1 MEGEGEEGGRLPSPP
16 VPHVVPSLPP
26 SSVVVLWNQSG
37 TSVEL
42 TWRVS
47 ASVFI
52 VSVHHNPTAAHNNIH
67 CQLCPGAIDVCI
79 HSCFLVAKYPFHED
93 ADHPREE
100 GRSVAAPQC
109 SHLEWNDLLL
119 CVLSEIKYHSH
130 TYFCT
135 SQILLYSRFIGN
147 LQKFVHVKYLSVART
162 LADLAEVYESGA
174 DICTCTLICLGH
186 DMCQLCIKIGHYL
199 TMP

>member
-67 CQLCPGAIDVCI
+67 CQLCPGAMYVYTVVFWQPSI
-79 HSCFLVAKYPFHED
+79 HSMRTQTIPE
-93 ADHPREE
+93 RR